1 MRAALAFNGLNKKKI
16 LIVCKYLSVSNPINI
31 LAHSSSIIPNILF
44 RGELVKKFYF
54 EEPVYGIDVSPE
66 SPNLFATASEDGTVQ
81 ICDVRSTDGG

>member
-1 MRAALAFNGLNKKKI
+1 MYWHTRLQSFLMI
-16 LIVCKYLSVSNPINI
+16 CSNHQKLTWREVVVPQS
-31 LAHSSSIIPNILF
+31 LLDFLFSYFLF

-81 ICDVRSTDGG
+81 ICDVRSTDGA

>member
-1 MRAALAFNGLNKKKI
+1 MPQSLLDFLFSYIR
-16 LIVCKYLSVSNPINI
+16 
-31 LAHSSSIIPNILF
+31 F

-81 ICDVRSTDGG
+81 ICDVRSTDGA